1 MTIKYKMLS
10 VAIERNPGFLVAEC
24 FLNASD
30 CYVMTGIA
38 EGLCYM
44 RYGSDAEGP
53 YCVSVNIDGGQ
64 ILSAEKL
71 LWLLDSLA
79 AQPDADEQQ
88 VKSIID
94 QANLTAPVPMTISGV
109 LTGEGMAYRTYMST
123 ADIVDIFAYPQQEVY
138 GPFGTLVVVDATA
151 NAIPTSGFV
160 RINDRIERRF
170 YIVAPEQVSASTD
183 IAAVDTPVT
192 LIYHSPL
199 GDDVKVDF
207 FAHGQ
212 SSRYATYEAPFLFI
226 KNAVDA
232 KIEFPHRHMR
242 ELGVTLLLD
251 FGNGRVFNQKVDFL
265 PTAVEYNRL
274 RAGSFHG
281 FKAVKLDTPHT
292 YRIELCPVRED
303 FTVDNGEKSN
313 APLTTEETP
322 AVSAPEPTK
331 MKMRKQRRRK
341 SRGPIVI
348 LSIVIALVCGWALVR
363 FMPEVID
370 IPSAFYDRLESD
382 EVQYEG
388 DVDTIAAPAID
399 FLPADTTPTEQVQPS
414 QPADSAADIRAD
426 GVAASEEP
434 VVQTSSE
441 NVADA
446 NALEQ
451 ADVEYLNKHNKWN
464 KADLK
469 SDKYRAFYD
478 SFGEGNIR
486 KIAEADYFAKPGV
499 ATNAQ
504 AEKVVKFLWQAYRTP
519 VQRSNER
526 VLQRL
531 AGKSSIDLDALV
543 NELARYR
550 DSNPNMSARPVKQ

>member
-1 MTIKYKMLS
+1 MLS

-30 CYVMTGIA
+30 CYVLTGTV

-44 RYGSDAEGP
+44 RYGCDAEGP
-53 YCVSVNIDGGQ
+53 YCVSVNVDGGQ

-88 VKSIID
+88 VRSIIE

-123 ADIVDIFAYPQQEVY
+123 ADIVDIFAYPQQEAY

-212 SSRYATYEAPFLFI
+212 SSRYATYEAPFLLI

-303 FTVDNGEKSN
+303 FTVDNGEKNSTLL
-313 APLTTEETP
+313 PTEETP
-322 AVSAPEPTK
+322 APEPPK
-331 MKMRKQRRRK
+331 MKIRKQRRRK

-348 LSIVIALVCGWALVR
+348 LSIVIALACGWALVR

-370 IPSAFYDRLESD
+370 IPSAFYDRLEAD
-382 EVQYEG
+382 EVQYDG
-388 DVDTIAAPAID
+388 DADTLVAPEID
-399 FLPADTTPTEQVQPS
+399 FLPADTTIAEHA
-414 QPADSAADIRAD
+414 QPAQPTDSIADAPAEV
-426 GVAASEEP
+426 VAASEEQ

-441 NVADA
+441 NVANADA
-446 NALEQ
+446 AALEQ
-451 ADVEYLNKHNKWN
+451 ADVEYLNKHNKW
-464 KADLK
+464 ARAELK

-486 KIAEADYFAKPGV
+486 KIAEADYFSKPGV
-499 ATNAQ
+499 ATNQQ

-531 AGKSSIDLDALV
+531 AGKPSIDLDALV